1 MPNPS
6 SPSEY
11 HRLLTAWLAV
21 LLLVAALPGVVAARP
36 TQTPAEDDEGVSIH
50 NERLYEKSAKAA
62 QAALAYYGEYDNPEE
77 KLRIYEIGYRLAAEA
92 DWHRFPFSF
101 YLVDMPVPNAF
112 ALPGGHI
119 FVTKGMLDLG
129 LDDSMLACLLGHEIA
144 HVIFEH
150 GTKMRRRATLLNVLS
165 QAALLGVLIGMDNE
179 PENTRDPYGLERS
192 GSRKGSLVQGTAATG
207 MVFTELLMR
216 KFSRGYEDEA
226 DEEGQRIAAG
236 AGFDPDGA
244 RALWQLMS
252 ERLPAAE
259 SYGYWRTHPFSDLR
273 LRAAGVRARDLKIQD
288 PRPTDTYRRQVQ
300 ESILEYSDGLPER
313 IAEHVPFNVEELPD
327 PTDPR
332 SRRRD
337 EPTVEPLRQ
346 EPPDPWEEGL
356 RPFLE
361 RTALEAWPVGERAEK
376 IRLAELARLKERELE
391 RPELSRDYGRLI
403 RTYRGHLRVIE
414 TFTPDS
420 KVLDGMRSEVARL
433 EDEAAKLFPKA
444 VETWQDG
451 VFQTPFLETFLSNY
465 PDAEQVPDVA
475 LALGNA
481 YSRSRRQSDAVGQY
495 LKVLKIDAERS
506 ATVTADA
513 DPADDDP
520 ADDDPENKSGD
531 APTAS
536 PAAQKALRGL
546 RSLAPML
553 DDLVALQKL
562 ADESN
567 DDEVRSLSA
576 ERLKIVAESFDELKV
591 GGDYLKQFPHAAAA
605 AGVRA
610 RLEKLAQNLYGEVV
624 LYQGLGDHVKA
635 LERIQK
641 ILEHAPLTPAAEALR
656 EKAVLDD
663 EE

>member
-1 MPNPS
+1 M
-6 SPSEY
+6 
-11 HRLLTAWLAV
+11 TAGPGLFAYFRRHCFRAYPQLRTTRMGGTAV
-21 LLLVAALPGVVAARP
+21 LLLIGLAVVPAW
-36 TQTPAEDDEGVSIH
+36 TPIQADTTGDDELTIH

-62 QAALAYYGEYDNPEE
+62 QAALAYYGEYNDPEE
-77 KLRIYEIGYRLAAEA
+77 KLRVYEIGYRLAAEA
-92 DWHRFPFSF
+92 DWHKFPFSF

-119 FVTKGMLDLG
+119 FITKGMLDLG

-165 QAALLGVLIGMDNE
+165 QAALLGVMIGMDNE

-252 ERLPAAE
+252 ERIPAAE

-273 LRAAGVRARDLKIQD
+273 LRAAGVRAKDLKIQD
-288 PRPTDTYRRQVQ
+288 PRPSDAYRRQVQ
-300 ESILEYSDGLPER
+300 QAVLSYSDGLPDR
-313 IAEHVPFNVEELPD
+313 VAEHVPFSAAPTETPD
-327 PTDPR
+327 DPR
-332 SRRRD
+332 RRRD
-337 EPTVEPLRQ
+337 EPTVSDLDQ
-346 EPPDPWEEGL
+346 DPPDPWEEGL

-376 IRLAELARLKERELE
+376 IRLSELNRLKARELE

-403 RTYRGHLRVIE
+403 RTYRGHLQVIE
-414 TFTPDS
+414 AFTPDS
-420 KVLDGMRSEVARL
+420 KVLAGMRSEVAEL
-433 EDEAAKLFPKA
+433 EAQARKLFPKA
-444 VETWQDG
+444 LETWQGG

-465 PDAEQVPDVA
+465 PDTDEVPAVA

-495 LKVLKIDAERS
+495 LKVLATAE
-506 ATVTADA
+506 AKTTPDG
-513 DPADDDP
+513 
-520 ADDDPENKSGD
+520 E
-531 APTAS
+531 
-536 PAAQKALRGL
+536 PAAPSPEAEKALRGL
-546 RSLAPML
+546 RNLAPFL
-553 DDLVALQKL
+553 DDLAALQKL
-562 ADESN
+562 ADEST
-567 DDEVRSLSA
+567 DEEVRRLSA
-576 ERLKIVAESFDELKV
+576 ERLESVAGSFEELKV
-591 GGDYLKQFPHAAAA
+591 GGDYLRQFPNAEAA

-663 EE
+663 EG